1 MELTLQA
8 ETRTDSGKGVARK
21 LRAAGKVPGVVYGAG
36 QAATAIAVDRRELTH
51 ALATD
56 AGLNVLIDLKV
67 GGDTFLTLARELQR
81 DPLRGDIKH
90 VDFVK
95 IDRDVA
101 IEVEVPINVIGDSI
115 GVREGGAVEHHLWS
129 IKVSC
134 KPGNVPEHI
143 DADITDVAL
152 HEHFKVS
159 QLTVPAG
166 VTVLNDPDENVVTV
180 ATPQLLKVE
189 AELDQPGIEAPAA
202 GEAAPAAD
210 AEAAAP
216 AAEGGEES

>member
-8 ETRTDSGKGVARK
+8 EARADSGKGVARK

-95 IDRDVA
+95 IDRDTA

-115 GVREGGAVEHHLWS
+115 GVREGGAIEHHLWS
-129 IKVSC
+129 VKVSC

-143 DADITDVAL
+143 DADITNVAL

-159 QLTVPAG
+159 QLTIPAG
-166 VTVLNDPDENVVTV
+166 VEVLTDPDENVVTV

-189 AELDQPGIEAPAA
+189 AELEQPGEAPAA